1 MVVGECEQDAAAV
14 ALRNRVI
21 RGIVLCCWPFSGAV
35 SIPLSWGRFTTRCV
49 AARTGWSGPEDVTV
63 SQAAELSRV
72 KGRIK
77 ALTEKTV
84 ANGCTEAKA
93 MEAADMVGRLL
104 ERYALK
110 HG

>member
-1 MVVGECEQDAAAV
+1 
-14 ALRNRVI
+14 
-21 RGIVLCCWPFSGAV
+21 
-35 SIPLSWGRFTTRCV
+35 
-49 AARTGWSGPEDVTV
+49 V

-93 MEAADMVGRLL
+93 MAAADTVGRML